1 MFIFNTPS
9 SWENLSGKGSRGFM
23 QYMNKAAL
31 MYNEN
36 NTMSVDSQAI
46 GKVLFFNLFELV
58 ITLALSGG
66 KGLQLIL
73 VLYPRGK
80 REKANKE
87 RDSGRP

>member
-1 MFIFNTPS
+1 MLSISKAIFIFETPS

-58 ITLALSGG
+58 ITLALNGG
-66 KGLQLIL
+66 KGLQFNSRFIP
-73 VLYPRGK
+73 VGK
-80 REKANKE
+80 E
-87 RDSGRP
+87 

>member
-1 MFIFNTPS
+1 
-9 SWENLSGKGSRGFM
+9 M

-36 NTMSVDSQAI
+36 NTMSVDSQAR

-73 VLYPRGK
+73 VLYPWGK
-80 REKANKE
+80 REKANKK

>member
-1 MFIFNTPS
+1 
-9 SWENLSGKGSRGFM
+9 M

>member
-1 MFIFNTPS
+1 MLSISKAIFIFETPS

-23 QYMNKAAL
+23 QYMNKAAF

-66 KGLQLIL
+66 KGLQFNSRFIP
-73 VLYPRGK
+73 VGK
-80 REKANKE
+80 A
-87 RDSGRP
+87 